1 MPRSAFLAE
10 RLARLLAGLVLYGTG
25 IALMVRAGVGL
36 SPWDVLAQGVSLRSG
51 LPFGL
56 VTNLIGAVVLIA
68 WIPLRQLPG
77 PGTLLNVLL
86 VGTTADV
93 ALGLIPEA
101 VGIGAE
107 VVWFVAGLTAVAVAT
122 GLYLGARLGPG
133 PRDGLMTGLVAR
145 SGWPVWVVR
154 TAIEVGVVVLGAAL
168 GGDVGAGTLVFA
180 LMIGP
185 MVQPM
190 LAMLT
195 IRPEM
200 TRVASHRTVD
210 EMIA

>member
-1 MPRSAFLAE
+1 MLRSASLVE
-10 RLARLLAGLVLYGTG
+10 RLARLLTGLVLYGTG
-25 IALMVRAGVGL
+25 LALMVRAGVGL

-93 ALGLIPEA
+93 ALGVIPEA
-101 VGIGAE
+101 VGVGAE

-145 SGWPVWVVR
+145 FGWPVWVVR
-154 TAIEVGVVVLGAAL
+154 TAMEVSVVILGAAL

-180 LMIGP
+180 LLVGP

-195 IRPEM
+195 VRPEM
-200 TRVASHRTVD
+200 TRVATHRTVD
-210 EMIA
+210 EMNG